1 MRREILARICIK
13 AIPIAQKARN
23 PFRLLYLFISIK
35 YREFNNIYIMIYFIF
50 QHDMP
55 YTNGDVLVRFLV
67 VTAYNHHK

>member
-1 MRREILARICIK
+1 
-13 AIPIAQKARN
+13 
-23 PFRLLYLFISIK
+23 
-35 YREFNNIYIMIYFIF
+35 MIYFIF